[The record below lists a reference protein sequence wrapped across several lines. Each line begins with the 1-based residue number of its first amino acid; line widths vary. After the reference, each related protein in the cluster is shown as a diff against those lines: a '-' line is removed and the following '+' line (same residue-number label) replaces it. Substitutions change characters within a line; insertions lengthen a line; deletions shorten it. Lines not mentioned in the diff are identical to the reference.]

1 MTAPD
6 MVRIRSFPFE
16 LEATHRSA
24 FAKRGNRNFEISINR
39 FMPFP
44 GLVVDEKL
52 HAVSLRMAVRTFRP
66 GFLGCFG
73 ARAESQ
79 RTRVRANHF
88 GPIPLQERFGS
99 SVTLFYRLV
108 FPSLTKI
115 GAKAPIFKSYD
126 LFR

>member
-1 MTAPD
+1 M
-6 MVRIRSFPFE
+6 
-16 LEATHRSA
+16 
-24 FAKRGNRNFEISINR
+24 
-39 FMPFP
+39 
-44 GLVVDEKL
+44 VDEKL

-79 RTRVRANHF
+79 RTRVRANLF
-88 GPIPLQERFGS
+88 GPIPPAGAVWIQRYTLLPFG
-99 SVTLFYRLV
+99 L
-108 FPSLTKI
+108 SLPHKKI